1 MTTYLPHALKFS
13 IHLSGPFRKIVCE
26 FGPVRSGPFREV
38 VDPPS
43 LHLGYDV
50 AVPDEARYNRLQQR
64 NTRRVST
71 VECEDAETM
80 ETGNAM

>member
-1 MTTYLPHALKFS
+1 MYDDTNPDWT
-13 IHLSGPFRKIVCE
+13 
-26 FGPVRSGPFREV
+26 
-38 VDPPS
+38 PS

-80 ETGNAM
+80 ETGYAM